1 MSKTTDIRVA
11 VEAELSF
18 DPLVN
23 DTNIAVKNINGEIA
37 LNGTV
42 PSYPQYLQAARAAQR
57 VAGVTSVHNHL
68 EVVLPPADYRDDA
81 MLTTAAN
88 TALTRD
94 VTVPGGVEAAAH
106 HGNLT
111 LTGAVSHGAQR
122 DAAEQAVAGLT
133 GVRNIKDKIAFAY
146 DADPSDVT
154 VSVKEALARYALF
167 QDDNDVAVDTVTS
180 GNTVTLSGRVRTWA
194 AHDAAVSAAWM
205 ANGVFEVRDDIHVT
219 G

>member
-1 MSKTTDIRVA
+1 MA
-11 VEAELSF
+11 VKAELSF

-154 VSVKEALARYALF
+154 VSVQEALARYALF